1 MKKIGA
7 LLVSTSLLISGC
19 GGGGGDDTSNNSG
32 EDTTAPS
39 IALVGAQSI
48 NIEVGSNYTDAGA
61 NATDNVDTTV
71 NVLSSGTVDTSTLGS
86 YTITYSA
93 TDAAGNTSTATRTIA
108 VVDTTAPVITLTGN
122 ANVSLLAGESYTDAG
137 ASATDAYEGS
147 ITVSTNGSV
156 DASTAGTYTLTY
168 SAADTSGNSSELTR
182 TVLVMPSSMLSI
194 QTSDYFDGEA
204 IEGVEV
210 TVNSIQNGTRVT
222 RSGVTDSNGEAT
234 IIVSSDAERVVISSD
249 IAGYGEYSSVTT
261 ATDQTVFMFLQPINA
276 NLTFTPTQ
284 TANLNVAGLN
294 VVDLA
299 PNSLVDE
306 NGNPASAELSA
317 AITVIDP
324 SVDPDLM
331 PGNFETIDT
340 ANNQVSQIESFGA
353 ISVTF
358 SDSEGNDYNLATG
371 QTATIRIPLASDANS
386 APDTIP
392 LYYFDEDSGYWV
404 EEGSA
409 SLVTNDGTPYYLGSV
424 EHFTT
429 WNADQIYQSVQITG
443 CVEDSDGNPITSA
456 RIITQGA
463 SYSGQANATTDS
475 TGRFSVAAKSSST
488 VYLQANTSGSNGRTL
503 TLTTGTSDLDLGECL
518 SLEEAS
524 ATVTLSWGE
533 NPRDLDTQFF
543 GPESATGDT
552 AFLVYFAN
560 KQVTLENSSIW
571 LDVDDVNS
579 YGPEITTIGSFPY
592 AGRYSYAVKH
602 YAGTSDIAASPSRV
616 ELNYAGRTQVFS
628 PPAGEPTVCWAVF
641 DFVVDANGGV
651 TIEPTGTWESNA
663 YCSAR
668 EYNTPSATSMS
679 RSSKVASK
687 GILQEQ
693 IDKKYY
699 AK

>member
-19 GGGGGDDTSNNSG
+19 GGGGDDTSNNTT
-32 EDTTAPS
+32 EDTTAPTIS
-39 IALVGAQSI
+39 LVGAESI
-48 NIEVGSNYTDAGA
+48 NIEVGSNYADAGA
-61 NATDNVDTTV
+61 SATDDVDGTV
-71 NVLSSGTVDTSTLGS
+71 NVLSSGTVDTSALGS
-86 YTITYSA
+86 YTITYTAS
-93 TDAAGNTSTATRTIA
+93 DAAGNTSTATRTIA

-147 ITVSTNGSV
+147 IAVLTNGSV

-168 SAADTSGNSSELTR
+168 SAADSSDNISELTR

-194 QTSDYFDGEA
+194 QTSDYFDGDA
-204 IEGVEV
+204 IEGVAV
-210 TVNSIQNGTRVT
+210 TVNSMQNGTSVA
-222 RSGVTDSNGEAT
+222 RSGVTDNNGETT
-234 IIVSSDAERVVISSD
+234 IIVSNDAERVVISSD
-249 IAGYGEYSSVTT
+249 IAGYGEYSAVTT

-276 NLTFTPTQ
+276 NLSFTPSE

-299 PNSLVDE
+299 ANSLVDE

-317 AITVIDP
+317 AVTIIDP

-353 ISVTF
+353 VSVTF
-358 SDSEGNDYNLATG
+358 SDSEGNNYNLATG

-392 LYYFDEDSGYWV
+392 LYYFDEDSGYWI
-404 EEGSA
+404 EEGTA
-409 SLVTNDGTPYYLGSV
+409 SLVTDDGAPYYLGSV

-456 RIITQGA
+456 RITTQGA
-463 SYSGQANATTDS
+463 SYSGQASAMTDS

-503 TLTTGTSDLDLGECL
+503 TLTTGTSDRDLGECL
-518 SLEEAS
+518 SLEAAS

-543 GPESATGDT
+543 GPASATGDV
-552 AFLVYFAN
+552 AFLVYFSN
-560 KQVTLENSSIW
+560 KEETLENSSIW
-571 LDVDDVNS
+571 LDVDDTSS

-602 YAGTSDIAASPSRV
+602 YAGTSNIAASPARV
-616 ELNYAGRTQVFS
+616 ELSYAGRTQVFS
-628 PPAGEPTVCWAVF
+628 PPTGEPTVCWAVF

-651 TIEPTGTWESNA
+651 TIEPSGTWESDA
-663 YCSAR
+663 YCLAI
-668 EYNTPSATSMS
+668 EYNTSSATSMS
-679 RSSKVASK
+679 RSSKVTAK
-687 GILQEQ
+687 GMLQEQ
-693 IDKKYY
+693 IDNKYY

>member
-122 ANVSLLAGESYTDAG
+122 ANVSLLAGENYVDAG

-182 TVLVMPSSMLSI
+182 TVQVMPSSMLSI

-210 TVNSIQNGTRVT
+210 TVNSIQNETRVT

-392 LYYFDEDSGYWV
+392 LYYFDEDSGYWI

-409 SLVTNDGTPYYLGSV
+409 SLVTNDGAPYYLGSV

-571 LDVDDVNS
+571 LDVDDISS

-668 EYNTPSATSMS
+668 EYNTPSTTSMS